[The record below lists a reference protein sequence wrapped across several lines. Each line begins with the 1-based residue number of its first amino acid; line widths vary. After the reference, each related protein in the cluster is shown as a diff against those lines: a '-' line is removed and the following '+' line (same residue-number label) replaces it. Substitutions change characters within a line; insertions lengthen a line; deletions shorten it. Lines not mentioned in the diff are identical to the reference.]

1 MAENEKEKVVIENPA
16 KNGRAPKAEKPEDVV
31 KTAPKTAKKG
41 APKAPAVIKAEGGWS
56 IYSRL
61 GFEELMSEVKA
72 RGLESKAKG
81 LTDSEKGRRT
91 LRAILREDDEEKG
104 VKPHLGGS
112 SEVKVKKTNRTKTAV
127 KTAPKTALRDLPWWV
142 WLLVLIA
149 AALLLWGIFRPR
161 SSSTA
166 TVDLTSLQTSIGQLS
181 TKVDALG
188 QSVADLAGR
197 VTALE
202 ASAPTEEPVDTSDA
216 VIPDTVQKFRDLG
229 AFYIDGDQFIENWKV
244 QGAQMKYTCE
254 YDYGVYVSMDP
265 GVVNGHSTGDLGA
278 VWYISCK
285 KGDVITMTTPHWST
299 SALHQQVHL
308 VEFTQELTDDQA
320 LNFLKV
326 LKVDEGKQ
334 IAYFINSSGEV
345 STY

>member
-1 MAENEKEKVVIENPA
+1 MEKQENVIIEGTLSTIKDGGSSEVEP
-16 KNGRAPKAEKPEDVV
+16 EKPRKQPKNVNTPKKEANKED
-31 KTAPKTAKKG
+31 P
-41 APKAPAVIKAEGGWS
+41 VIKGRTP
-56 IYSRL
+56 YSALNFDRL
-61 GFEELMSEVKA
+61 SEEARV
-72 RGLESKAKG
+72 RGLQSQTRG
-81 LTDSEKGRRT
+81 LTDSPEGRRR
-91 LRAILREDDEEKG
+91 LRAVLKKDDEARG
-104 VKPHLGGS
+104 VKPHLSHVSG
-112 SEVKVKKTNRTKTAV
+112 EVKKTN

-142 WLLVLIA
+142 WTLILIA

-161 SSSTA
+161 PIAT

-278 VWYISCK
+278 VWYVSCK